1 MNITDVRTIGVL
13 GAGKVGTVLARLA
26 VAAGYRVLIA
36 GSGEAD
42 AIALTVE
49 ILAPGAVAVTAQEA
63 AAQADVAILAL
74 PLGKYRSVPVE
85 ALRGKLVVDAMNYWW
100 EVDGIRDDFTDPRT
114 STSELVQAFLP
125 GSRVVKA
132 FNHMGYH
139 DLEDEAR
146 PAGTAD
152 RKAIAL
158 AGDDPD
164 DRATVAHLVHAL
176 GFDPVIAGPLAAA
189 RLRTLRRQRGRRG
202 TARHARPLPRV
213 GAGPRRQR
221 GSLRRCRRRGWPRRS
236 LASPRMIRTPA
247 PVSWPTPPSRGGPG
261 VIAPAWAHPPS
272 SNGRAGPA
280 TGGQSARHAHVPDRG
295 RLWPVRFTG
304 PATALSA
311 HTRPAS
317 ARAQCPALIPPST
330 ALSASRDGGQCRS
343 DLNDARSSSASRRG
357 CSQAAKWP
365 PLSTS
370 FQWTRLP

>member
-49 ILAPGAVAVTAQEA
+49 VLAPGAVAVTAQEA

-100 EVDGIRDDFTDPRT
+100 EVDGIRDDFTDPHT

-146 PAGTAD
+146 PAGAAD

-176 GFDPVIAGPLAAA
+176 GFDPVIAGPLAGGI
-189 RLRTLRRQRGRRG
+189 RLQPGSEPFGANVDAGELR
-202 TARHARPLPRV
+202 AML
-213 GAGPRRQR
+213 
-221 GSLRRCRRRGWPRRS
+221 
-236 LASPRMIRTPA
+236 
-247 PVSWPTPPSRGGPG
+247 
-261 VIAPAWAHPPS
+261 
-272 SNGRAGPA
+272 
-280 TGGQSARHAHVPDRG
+280 DR
-295 RLWPVRFTG
+295 F
-304 PATALSA
+304 
-311 HTRPAS
+311 PAS
-317 ARAQCPALIPPST
+317 EPGHAVSEAR
-330 ALSASRDGGQCRS
+330 
-343 DLNDARSSSASRRG
+343 
-357 CSQAAKWP
+357 
-365 PLSTS
+365 
-370 FQWTRLP
+370 